1 MHNVSMTHNA
11 ANTSSSTADVDADMS
26 LYSLVYGLGAVAI
39 VVAIC
44 LRGIIFMTVRT
55 SYVYVSSRIY

>member
-1 MHNVSMTHNA
+1 MTHNA

-39 VVAIC
+39 VIAIC

-55 SYVYVSSRIY
+55 CDVVRLRLSSRIY